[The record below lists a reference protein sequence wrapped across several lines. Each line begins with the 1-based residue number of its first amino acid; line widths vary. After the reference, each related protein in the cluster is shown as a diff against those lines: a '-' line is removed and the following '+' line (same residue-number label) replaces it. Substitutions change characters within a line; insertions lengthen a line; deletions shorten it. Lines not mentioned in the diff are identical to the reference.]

1 MLLVII
7 LIITTCVLLFS
18 GIIFRMNLLKIAG
31 FALFGVTF
39 FSAFAN
45 SLPQIK
51 TKAPQETEI
60 TGQIT
65 MEQFTAIGRTKFDE
79 ICFLCHN
86 PALGGRA
93 PDPSGISIRASER
106 IKHPKYKEAGVLG
119 TGGSATTAEEYL
131 RESIRCPSC
140 FVVEGFGVKGTNDM
154 ESPMAGVPQV
164 KRLTDLEVDAVIAF
178 YQQRDGLDITVQLP
192 TEKPAGLAEAGAA
205 GPKVIFATGKETP
218 EEIVTLL
225 GCGICHTIPGVEGA
239 TGLLAPKLEEK
250 ITAPLRIKDP
260 NYAGT
265 AKTAKDYIKESI
277 INPNAYFVFNEAFGA
292 PYPPIM
298 PPDFGEKLSINALDK
313 LADFLLS
320 IGSEVASAT
329 DK

>member
-1 MLLVII
+1 MVLVII
-7 LIITTCVLLFS
+7 LIITTCVLIFS
-18 GIIFRMNLLKIAG
+18 GIMLRMTLLKIAG

-51 TKAPQETEI
+51 TKAPQEI
-60 TGQIT
+60 VLTGQIT
-65 MEQFTAIGRTKFDE
+65 MEQFTAIGKTKFDE
-79 ICFLCHN
+79 ICSLCHN

-93 PDPSGISIRASER
+93 PDPSGMASRAPER

-119 TGGSATTAEEYL
+119 TGGSAATGEEYI
-131 RESIRCPSC
+131 RESIKCPSC

-164 KRLTDLEVDAVIAF
+164 KRLTDIEVEAIIAF
-178 YQQRDGLDITVQLP
+178 YQQRDGLDITVELP
-192 TEKPAGLAEAGAA
+192 TEKPKMAVAPA

-218 EEIVTLL
+218 EEIIALL

-239 TGLLAPKLEEK
+239 AGLLAPKLEVK
-250 ITAPLRIKDP
+250 TTAPLRIKDP

-277 INPNAYFVFNEAFGA
+277 INPSAYFVFNEALGV

-298 PPDFGEKLSINALDK
+298 PPGFGEKLSVNALDK

-320 IGSEVASAT
+320 IGGEVASAT